1 MAYIYL
7 IKDLVVLTMNRLRD
21 LREDNDL
28 LLTDVAIKIGTS
40 SMSISRYE
48 REESALTPDLINKF
62 CNLYNVSADYLLGR
76 SPLMRMEL
84 TPEEESTVLA
94 LRRADDH
101 TRDLVRLALEPYWQ
115 EGSSGTA
122 TQSA

>member
-1 MAYIYL
+1 
-7 IKDLVVLTMNRLRD
+7 MNRLRD

-28 LLTDVAIKIGTS
+28 KQEEVGRRIGVS
-40 SMSISRYE
+40 KQSVSQYE
-48 REESALTPDLINKF
+48 RETRALTPELINKF
-62 CNLYNVSADYLLGR
+62 CDLYGVTSDYLLGR

-84 TPEEESTVLA
+84 TPEEESTILA

-101 TRDLVRLALEPYWQ
+101 TRALIRLALEPYWQ